1 LLAGSLG
8 CGASAPRGDVEG
20 TVRRQGKPLANVLVS
35 FVPDVDAQTT
45 GVRAAGV
52 TDADG
57 RYRLRGEDRQPG
69 VGVGNF
75 RVVIEDLNVNA
86 LPRSPD
92 GTLLQQPPV
101 RFDPRYGSPL
111 KTPLR
116 KQVQPGNQ
124 VIDLD
129 L

>member
-1 LLAGSLG
+1 
-8 CGASAPRGDVEG
+8 VEG
-20 TVRRQGKPLANVLVS
+20 TVRRQGKPLANVLVT
-35 FVPDVDAQTT
+35 FVPDLDQKTS
-45 GVRAAGV
+45 GVRASGH

-57 RYRLRGEDRQPG
+57 RYRLRGDDKQPG
-69 VGVGNF
+69 VGVGNH
-75 RVVIEDLNVNA
+75 RVVVEDLDVYA
-86 LPRSPD
+86 LPRKPD
-92 GTLLQQPPV
+92 GTLLRNPPV

-116 KQVQPGNQ
+116 KQVQPGSQ